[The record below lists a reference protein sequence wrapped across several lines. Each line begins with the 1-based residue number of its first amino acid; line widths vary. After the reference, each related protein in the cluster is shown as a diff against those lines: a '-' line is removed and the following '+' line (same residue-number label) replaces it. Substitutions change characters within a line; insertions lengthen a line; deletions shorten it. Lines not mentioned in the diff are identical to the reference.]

1 MAARRPHVRDMR
13 SKPAVGVR
21 DVISLCRRQYGPK
34 DNCCAEHVEEQL
46 LPVIAWG
53 TKAICPKTKPRG
65 SEKDIWVVMAA
76 KAGTTVK
83 TNPPIKGLDGHTF
96 TAPGPSKETE
106 TEKSFEITATGKIQ
120 VGQFIVSQQQTD
132 AFTGDPTFIIHPP
145 TNQLRNDYFI
155 LTPKGYKHNHC
166 SVLRA
171 KGMAVKL
178 DGAVIPNSAF
188 KPVGS
193 GNWELAYVDVKT
205 GSHRFEAEA
214 AFGLSVY
221 GYGSATAYGYPGG
234 MNLQ

>member
-1 MAARRPHVRDMR
+1 
-13 SKPAVGVR
+13 
-21 DVISLCRRQYGPK
+21 
-34 DNCCAEHVEEQL
+34 
-46 LPVIAWG
+46 
-53 TKAICPKTKPRG
+53 
-65 SEKDIWVVMAA
+65 MAA